1 MPVGSLIPSLTS
13 GQLILLAVILIVGIV
28 IIMALSAVIHF
39 IIPILAAVV
48 VWLFTG
54 DLVYA
59 VVAFIGVAI
68 LELLLRR

>member
-1 MPVGSLIPSLTS
+1 MIPSLTS